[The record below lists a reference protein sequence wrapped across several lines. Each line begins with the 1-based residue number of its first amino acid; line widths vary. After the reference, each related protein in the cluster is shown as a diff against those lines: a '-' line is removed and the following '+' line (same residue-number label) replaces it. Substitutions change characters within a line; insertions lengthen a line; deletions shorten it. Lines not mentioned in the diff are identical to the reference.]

1 MRFYVWFLALHITL
15 FYHKKNI
22 FLVLKKEYRPAFYL
36 DAIKKE
42 CRHAFWGHRLGQAPL
57 SGPKKG
63 LMGRVYHEKELIGE
77 VEVDSVQKE
86 KMDVNELVAGE
97 TGGIAFKLEKKLV
110 IEVNDR
116 VKFFTRELV
125 KKKL

>member
-63 LMGRVYHEKELIGE
+63 MRHSSLLSVFSKNKYLQALLVLEFLFHQFPGKEFH
-77 VEVDSVQKE
+77 
-86 KMDVNELVAGE
+86 AG
-97 TGGIAFKLEKKLV
+97 IHFDHQLL
-110 IEVNDR
+110 
-116 VKFFTRELV
+116 F
-125 KKKL
+125 